1 MNSVAKPVRLIL
13 ADDHPLIRAGIRAEL
28 EKLPQVQLMG
38 EAGNGQEAMALVKSL
53 RPDIAFIDISMPG
66 LNGLEVLTRIV
77 KECPEV
83 RVVILSMHDNEEYIW
98 RAMRAGAA
106 GFLLKKAATT
116 ELGTAIQQVM
126 KGENYLCR
134 EIAGRLAKKF
144 PQLGIAGTKSP
155 VEQLNGR
162 QREILQLI
170 AEGWNTKEIA
180 DIIKLSPKTVEYHR
194 MKLMQNL
201 DVHDIPGLVRFAL
214 KAGLA
219 TPEF

>member
-1 MNSVAKPVRLIL
+1 MNRVVKPIRLVL
-13 ADDHPLIRAGIRAEL
+13 ADDHPLIRAGLRAEL
-28 EKLPQVQLMG
+28 EKLPQVRLVG
-38 EAGNGQEAMALVKSL
+38 EAGNGQEALTLVKSL
-53 RPDIAFIDISMPG
+53 RPDIAFIDISMPI
-66 LNGLEVLTRIV
+66 LNGLEVLARLV

-83 RVVILSMHDNEEYIW
+83 RVVMLSMHDNEEYIW

-106 GFLLKKAATT
+106 GFVLKKAATT
-116 ELGTAIQQVM
+116 ELGTAIQKVM

-134 EIAGRLAKKF
+134 EIAERLAKKF
-144 PQLGIAGTKSP
+144 PQAGIAGTKSP

-214 KAGLA
+214 QVGLV